1 VAGRDLDAD
10 RSLEGVTSI
19 EVVELYSPEPQP
31 KSKPQPSR
39 SQSIEIR
46 EGSNV
51 IATAQNLDSYPR
63 NSVHALEVGD
73 AMGYHGEVRC
83 EGALLADVLSASK
96 APSGPD
102 IGYVIAASDGFR
114 ASLSSAELFSTV
126 QPPPI
131 LIVDRCNGK
140 PLGDEGNFKV
150 IVANDTI
157 AERWVKSL
165 ATINIIRAG
174 SR

>member
-1 VAGRDLDAD
+1 VNRP
-10 RSLEGVTSI
+10 SLQRV
-19 EVVELYSPEPQP
+19 
-31 KSKPQPSR
+31 
-39 SQSIEIR
+39 
-46 EGSNV
+46 
-51 IATAQNLDSYPR
+51 
-63 NSVHALEVGD
+63 
-73 AMGYHGEVRC
+73 
-83 EGALLADVLSASK
+83 
-96 APSGPD
+96 PSGPD
-102 IGYVIAASDGFR
+102 IGYVVAAADGFR

-140 PLGDEGNFKV
+140 PLGDEGFKV

-165 ATINIIRAG
+165 ATINIVRAA